1 MLRIIRRLTSHPL
14 NQANRAGAV
23 ARFARWQIGTRLLKM
38 PHLVPFVDDT
48 VLVVERGMTGATG
61 NYYCGLLEHSDM
73 AFVLHF
79 LRADDLFVD
88 VGANIGSY
96 TVLASGGAKARTVS
110 IEPIPS
116 TFKNLKRN
124 VIVNQLEDQV
134 ECHNI
139 GLGASDETLRF
150 VSSRDTTNRVATE
163 QDQGSDFI
171 DVPVRRLDAVL
182 ANAQPALIKID
193 VEGWEAEVLKGM
205 PEQLAQPNLAAIIME
220 TNSNSGR
227 YGCEG
232 ENEVITTMA
241 AAGFKPCTY
250 DPFGRALVK
259 GGSDENTIFV
269 RNFDL
274 IRQRTKSARRFRLV
288 NGDI

>member
-14 NQANRAGAV
+14 NQANRSGAL

-61 NYYCGLLEHSDM
+61 NYYCGLLEQSDM

-79 LRADDLFVD
+79 LRPNDLFVD

-96 TVLASGGAKARTVS
+96 TVLASGVAKAKTVS
-110 IEPIPS
+110 IEPIPN
-116 TFKNLKRN
+116 TFRNLKRN
-124 VIVNQLEDQV
+124 VIVNQIDDRV

-163 QDQGSDFI
+163 HDQESDLI
-171 DVPVRRLDAVL
+171 DVPVRRLSAVL
-182 ANAQPALIKID
+182 ADARPVLIKID

-205 PEQLAQPNLAAIIME
+205 PEQLAQSSLAAIIME
-220 TNSNSGR
+220 TNANSDR
-227 YGCEG
+227 YGDGRED
-232 ENEVITTMA
+232 EVSAIMT
-241 AAGFKPCTY
+241 AAGFKPCIY
-250 DPFGRALVK
+250 DPFARVLVE

-269 RNFDL
+269 RNFD
-274 IRQRTKSARRFRLV
+274 RVRERTKSAGCFQLI
-288 NGDI
+288 NGTI